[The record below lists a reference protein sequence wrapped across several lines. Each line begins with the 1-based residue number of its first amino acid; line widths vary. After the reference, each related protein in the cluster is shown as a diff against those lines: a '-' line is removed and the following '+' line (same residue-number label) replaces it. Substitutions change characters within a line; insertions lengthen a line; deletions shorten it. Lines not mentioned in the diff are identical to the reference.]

1 MSKEVEETINY
12 FEDREISMKVDVD
25 TDKLLKA
32 LGVTEEDSFDKQVYR
47 METLINRIKE
57 LEEKIKLCEDTGTKI
72 INKKTFTDNFINKQV
87 IRNKIE
93 ELRKHLKD
101 VDYHDIEDSEER
113 KFYKKEYMQT
123 LMQIQVLN
131 ELLEEE

>member
-1 MSKEVEETINY
+1 MNKEVEEAINY

-57 LEEKIKLCEDTGTKI
+57 LEQKISIAIK
-72 INKKTFTDNFINKQV
+72 
-87 IRNKIE
+87 R
-93 ELRKHLKD
+93 
-101 VDYHDIEDSEER
+101 IEDLRQYFAEDVQAD
-113 KFYKKEYMQT
+113 F
-123 LMQIQVLN
+123 VLI
-131 ELLEEE
+131 LDILDGRLSK